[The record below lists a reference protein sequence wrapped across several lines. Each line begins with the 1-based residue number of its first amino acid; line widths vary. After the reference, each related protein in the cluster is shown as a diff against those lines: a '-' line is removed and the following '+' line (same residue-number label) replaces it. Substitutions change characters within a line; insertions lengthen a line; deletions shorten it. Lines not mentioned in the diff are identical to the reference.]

1 MPAISTRP
9 STGSPIRQTAM
20 RISVRIDSK
29 AAQAQLRRWGGEFRQ
44 KVKKAAA
51 RGIASEAAELKQNV
65 RSHVAGRMTVVKK
78 SFVKGFTAKVL
89 DKYKNRLPA
98 LYVGS
103 RIPWSG
109 IHERG
114 GVIAGR
120 MLIPLHGRVGR
131 KRFKAQI
138 AELMRGGNAYF
149 IKNAKGNIVL
159 MAENIK
165 EHDRP
170 LSGFKRRYRKAE
182 GIKKLKRGADVPIAV
197 LVPRV
202 QLKRRLSIERI
213 VAGRIP
219 RLSASIEKQLRL
231 VD

>member
-1 MPAISTRP
+1 
-9 STGSPIRQTAM
+9 M

-29 AAQAQLRRWGGEFRQ
+29 AAQAQLRRWGGEFRDKVQ
-44 KVKKAAA
+44 KAVA
-51 RGIASEAAELKQNV
+51 RGIASEAVELKQAV
-65 RSHVAGRMTVVKK
+65 RSHVAGQMTVVKK

-89 DKYKNRLPA
+89 DKDKNRLPA

-114 GVIAGR
+114 GVIGGR

-165 EHDRP
+165 VHDRP
-170 LSGFKRRYRKAE
+170 LSGFKRRYRKSMGGAE
-182 GIKKLKRGADVPIAV
+182 GIKRLRRGADVPIAV

-202 QLKRRLSIERI
+202 QLKKRLSVERL

-219 RLSASIEKQLRL
+219 RLSAAVEQSLNQL
-231 VD
+231 V

>member
-1 MPAISTRP
+1 
-9 STGSPIRQTAM
+9 M
-20 RISVRIDSK
+20 RISVRIDSN
-29 AAQAQLRRWGGEFRQ
+29 AAQAQLRRWGGEFRD
-44 KVKKAAA
+44 KVKKAVA
-51 RGIASEAAELKQNV
+51 RGIASEATELKQDV
-65 RSHVAGRMTVVKK
+65 RNHVAGQMALVKK
-78 SFVKGFTAKVL
+78 SFVSGFTAKVL
-89 DKYKNRLPA
+89 DKDKNRLPA

-109 IHERG
+109 IHEHG
-114 GVIAGR
+114 GMIAGR
-120 MLIPLHGRVGR
+120 MLIPLNGRVGR

-159 MAENIK
+159 MAENIA
-165 EHDRP
+165 EHDRV
-170 LSGFKRRYRKAE
+170 LSGFKRRYRKAA

-202 QLKRRLSIERI
+202 MLKKRLDIERL

-219 RLSASIEKQLRL
+219 RVMVAIEQRL
-231 VD
+231 QSLD

>member
-1 MPAISTRP
+1 
-9 STGSPIRQTAM
+9 M
-20 RISVRIDSK
+20 RISVRINS
-29 AAQAQLRRWGGEFRQ
+29 ASAQAQLRRWGGEFRN
-44 KVKKAAA
+44 KVKKAVSRA
-51 RGIASEAAELKQNV
+51 IASETVELKQDV
-65 RSHVAGRMTVVKK
+65 RSHVAGEMSVIKK
-78 SFVKGFTAKVL
+78 SFLKGFTAKVL
-89 DKYKNRLPA
+89 DKDPTRLPA

-109 IHERG
+109 MHERG
-114 GVIAGR
+114 GLITDR
-120 MLIPLHGRVGR
+120 MLIPLNGRVGR

-170 LSGFKRRYRKAE
+170 LSGFKRRYRNSLRAE
-182 GIKKLKRGADVPIAV
+182 GLSGKSLRLKRGADVPIAV

-202 QLKRRLSIERI
+202 QLKKRLNVEGI

-219 RLSASIEKQLRL
+219 RLSARIEKQLRL

>member
-1 MPAISTRP
+1 
-9 STGSPIRQTAM
+9 M
-20 RISVRIDSK
+20 RISIRIDSA
-29 AAQAQLRRWGGEFRQ
+29 AAQAQLRRWGGDFRD
-44 KVKKAAA
+44 KAKKAVA
-51 RGIASEAAELKQNV
+51 RAIASEAVEIKDDV
-65 RSHVAGRMTVVKK
+65 RRHVAGQMAVVKK
-78 SFVKGFTAKVL
+78 SFLKGFTAKVL
-89 DKYKNRLPA
+89 DKDPARLPA

-109 IHERG
+109 MHERG
-114 GVIAGR
+114 GLIAGR

-138 AELMRGGNAYF
+138 AQLMRGGNAYF

-170 LSGFKRRYRKAE
+170 LAGFKRRYRKAE
-182 GIKKLKRGADVPIAV
+182 GIQRLKRGADIPIAV
-197 LVPRV
+197 LVPKVVLR
-202 QLKRRLSIERI
+202 KRLDVARL

-219 RLSASIEKQLRL
+219 RLSAAIEKQIRT

>member
-1 MPAISTRP
+1 
-9 STGSPIRQTAM
+9 M
-20 RISVRIDSK
+20 RISIRIDS
-29 AAQAQLRRWGGEFRQ
+29 AAGNAQLRRWGGEFRTKVQ
-44 KVKKAAA
+44 KAVERAI
-51 RGIASEAAELKQNV
+51 RTEAAEIKDDV
-65 RSHVAGRMTVVKK
+65 RGHVAGQMSVVRK
-78 SFVKGFTAKVL
+78 SFLKGFTAKVL
-89 DKYKNRLPA
+89 AKDPSRLPA

-109 IHERG
+109 MHESG
-114 GVIAGR
+114 GQIGGM

-131 KRFKAQI
+131 KRFKAQV

-182 GIKKLKRGADVPIAV
+182 GVKRLKRGADIPIAV
-197 LVPRV
+197 LVPKV
-202 QLKRRLSIERI
+202 VLKKRLNVERL

-219 RLSASIEKQLRL
+219 RLSAAVEREISVI
-231 VD
+231 D

>member
-1 MPAISTRP
+1 
-9 STGSPIRQTAM
+9 M
-20 RISVRIDSK
+20 RISIRIDS
-29 AAQAQLRRWGGEFRQ
+29 AAGNAQLRRWGGEFRTKVQ
-44 KVKKAAA
+44 KAVERAM
-51 RGIASEAAELKQNV
+51 RTEASEIKDDV
-65 RSHVAGRMTVVKK
+65 RGHVAGQMAVVRK
-78 SFVKGFTAKVL
+78 SFLKGFTARVL
-89 DKYKNRLPA
+89 AKNPSRLPA

-109 IHERG
+109 MHETG
-114 GVIAGR
+114 GQIAGR

-131 KRFKAQI
+131 KRFKAQV

-182 GIKKLKRGADVPIAV
+182 GVKRLKRGADIPIAV
-197 LVPRV
+197 LVPKV
-202 QLKRRLSIERI
+202 VLKKRLNVERL

-219 RLSASIEKQLRL
+219 RLSAAVEREISV

>member
-1 MPAISTRP
+1 
-9 STGSPIRQTAM
+9 M
-20 RISVRIDSK
+20 RISIRIDS
-29 AAQAQLRRWGGEFRQ
+29 AAGNAQLRRWGGEFRTKVQ
-44 KVKKAAA
+44 KAVERAM
-51 RGIASEAAELKQNV
+51 RTEASEIKDDV
-65 RSHVAGRMTVVKK
+65 RGHVGGQMAVVRK
-78 SFVKGFTAKVL
+78 SFLKGFTAKVL
-89 DKYKNRLPA
+89 AKDPNRLPA

-109 IHERG
+109 MHETG
-114 GVIAGR
+114 GQIGGR

-131 KRFKAQI
+131 KRFKAQV

-182 GIKKLKRGADVPIAV
+182 GVKRLKRGADIPIAV
-197 LVPRV
+197 LVPKV
-202 QLKRRLSIERI
+202 VLKKRLNVERL

-219 RLSASIEKQLRL
+219 RLSAAVEREIST

>member
-1 MPAISTRP
+1 
-9 STGSPIRQTAM
+9 M
-20 RISVRIDSK
+20 RISIRIDS
-29 AAQAQLRRWGGEFRQ
+29 AAGNAQLRRWGGEFRTKVQ
-44 KVKKAAA
+44 KAVERAIRTEATEIKDDV
-51 RGIASEAAELKQNV
+51 RG
-65 RSHVAGRMTVVKK
+65 HVAGQMAVARK
-78 SFVKGFTAKVL
+78 SFLKGFTAKVL
-89 DKYKNRLPA
+89 AKDPNRLPA

-109 IHERG
+109 MHESG
-114 GVIAGR
+114 GQIGGR

-131 KRFKAQI
+131 KRFKAQV

-182 GIKKLKRGADVPIAV
+182 GVKRLKRGADIPIAV
-197 LVPRV
+197 LVPKV
-202 QLKRRLSIERI
+202 VLKKRLNVERL

-219 RLSASIEKQLRL
+219 RLSAAVEREISVI
-231 VD
+231 D

>member
-1 MPAISTRP
+1 
-9 STGSPIRQTAM
+9 M

-29 AAQAQLRRWGGEFRQ
+29 AAQAQLRRWGGEFREKVQ
-44 KVKKAAA
+44 KVVA
-51 RGIASEAAELKQNV
+51 RGIASEAAELKQDV
-65 RSHVAGRMTVVKK
+65 RSHVAGQMTVVKK

-89 DKYKNRLPA
+89 DKDKNRLPA

-114 GVIAGR
+114 GVIGGR
-120 MLIPLHGRVGR
+120 MLIPLHGRVGH

-170 LSGFKRRYRKAE
+170 LSGFKRRYRNSLRAE
-182 GIKKLKRGADVPIAV
+182 GLSGKSLRLKRGTDVPIAV

-202 QLKRRLSIERI
+202 QFKKRLNVEGI

-219 RLSASIEKQLRL
+219 RLSARIEKQLRL

>member
-1 MPAISTRP
+1 
-9 STGSPIRQTAM
+9 M
-20 RISVRIDSK
+20 RISIRIDSQ
-29 AAQAQLRRWGGEFRQ
+29 AAQAQLRRWGGTFRDT
-44 KVKKAAA
+44 VRKAVA
-51 RGIASEAAELKQNV
+51 RSIASEAVTLKQDV
-65 RSHVAGRMTVVKK
+65 RSHVAGQMAVVKK

-89 DKYKNRLPA
+89 DKDTQRLPA

-114 GVIAGR
+114 GAIQGR

-138 AELMRGGNAYF
+138 AELMRGGNTYF

-159 MAENIK
+159 MAENIQ

-170 LSGFKRRYRKAE
+170 LSGFKRRYRQAE
-182 GIKKLKRGADVPIAV
+182 GIKRLKRGADVPIAV

-202 QLKRRLSIERI
+202 QLKKRLSVERL

-219 RLSASIEKQLRL
+219 RLSARIEKQIQT

>member
-1 MPAISTRP
+1 
-9 STGSPIRQTAM
+9 M

-29 AAQAQLRRWGGEFRQ
+29 AAQAQLRRWGGDFREKVQ
-44 KVKKAAA
+44 KAVAH
-51 RGIASEAAELKQNV
+51 GIASEAAELKQDV
-65 RSHVAGRMTVVKK
+65 RSHVAGQMAVVKK

-89 DKYKNRLPA
+89 DKDKNRLPA

-114 GVIAGR
+114 GVIGGR

-138 AELMRGGNAYF
+138 ADLMRGGNAYF

-170 LSGFKRRYRKAE
+170 LSGFKRRYRNSLRAE
-182 GIKKLKRGADVPIAV
+182 GLSGKSLRLKRGADVPIAV

-202 QLKRRLSIERI
+202 QLKKRLNVEGI

-219 RLSASIEKQLRL
+219 RLSARIEKQLRL

>member
-1 MPAISTRP
+1 
-9 STGSPIRQTAM
+9 M
-20 RISVRIDSK
+20 RISIRIDSK
-29 AAQAQLRRWGGEFRQ
+29 AAQAQLRRWGGDFREKVQ
-44 KVKKAAA
+44 KAVAH
-51 RGIASEAAELKQNV
+51 GIASEAAELKQDV
-65 RSHVAGRMTVVKK
+65 RSHVAGQMAVVKK

-89 DKYKNRLPA
+89 DKDKNRLPA

-114 GVIAGR
+114 GVIGGR

-138 AELMRGGNAYF
+138 ADLMRGGNAYF

-165 EHDRP
+165 EYDRP
-170 LSGFKRRYRKAE
+170 LSGFKRRYRNSLRAE
-182 GIKKLKRGADVPIAV
+182 GLSGKSLRLKRGADVPIAV

-202 QLKRRLSIERI
+202 QLKKRLNVEGI

-219 RLSASIEKQLRL
+219 RLSARIEKQLRL

>member
-1 MPAISTRP
+1 MVRGLIKDTFVRP
-9 STGSPIRQTAM
+9 QPNHLGTNYSGTKWP
-20 RISVRIDSK
+20 V
-29 AAQAQLRRWGGEFRQ
+29 
-44 KVKKAAA
+44 
-51 RGIASEAAELKQNV
+51 ELKQDV
-65 RSHVAGRMTVVKK
+65 RSHVASQMAVVKK
-78 SFVKGFTAKVL
+78 SFLKGFSAKVL
-89 DKYKNRLPA
+89 DKDPNRLPA

-109 IHERG
+109 MHETG
-114 GVIAGR
+114 GQIAGR
-120 MLIPLHGRVGR
+120 MLIPLNGRVGR
-131 KRFKAQI
+131 KRFKAQV

-170 LSGFKRRYRKAE
+170 LAGFKRRYRKAE
-182 GIKKLKRGADVPIAV
+182 GIKRLKRGVDIPIAV
-197 LVPRV
+197 LVPKV
-202 QLKRRLSIERI
+202 ALKKRLDVERL

-219 RLSASIEKQLRL
+219 RLAAAVEKQIST

>member
-1 MPAISTRP
+1 
-9 STGSPIRQTAM
+9 M
-20 RISVRIDSK
+20 RISIRIDS
-29 AAQAQLRRWGGEFRQ
+29 AAGSAQLRRWGGEFRTKVQ
-44 KVKKAAA
+44 KAVERAIRTEATEIKDDV
-51 RGIASEAAELKQNV
+51 RG
-65 RSHVAGRMTVVKK
+65 HVAGQMAVARK
-78 SFVKGFTAKVL
+78 SFLKGFTAKVL
-89 DKYKNRLPA
+89 AKDPNRLPA

-109 IHERG
+109 MHESG
-114 GVIAGR
+114 GQIGGR

-131 KRFKAQI
+131 KRFKAQV
-138 AELMRGGNAYF
+138 AELMRGGNAYY

-182 GIKKLKRGADVPIAV
+182 GVKRLKRGADIPIAV
-197 LVPRV
+197 LVPKV
-202 QLKRRLSIERI
+202 VLKKRLNVERL

-219 RLSASIEKQLRL
+219 RLSAAVEREISVI
-231 VD
+231 D

>member
-1 MPAISTRP
+1 
-9 STGSPIRQTAM
+9 M
-20 RISVRIDSK
+20 RISIRIDS
-29 AAQAQLRRWGGEFRQ
+29 AAGSAQLRRWGGEFRTKVQ
-44 KVKKAAA
+44 KAVERAMRTEATEVKDDV
-51 RGIASEAAELKQNV
+51 RG
-65 RSHVAGRMTVVKK
+65 HVAGQMAVVRK
-78 SFVKGFTAKVL
+78 SFLKGFTAKVL
-89 DKYKNRLPA
+89 AKDPKRLPA

-103 RIPWSG
+103 RIPWSAM
-109 IHERG
+109 HETG
-114 GVIAGR
+114 GQIAGR

-131 KRFKAQI
+131 KRFKAQV

-182 GIKKLKRGADVPIAV
+182 GVKRIKRGADIPIAV
-197 LVPRV
+197 LVPKV
-202 QLKRRLSIERI
+202 VLKKRLNVERL

-219 RLSASIEKQLRL
+219 RLSAAVEREISVI
-231 VD
+231 D

>member
-1 MPAISTRP
+1 
-9 STGSPIRQTAM
+9 M
-20 RISVRIDSK
+20 RISIRIDS
-29 AAQAQLRRWGGEFRQ
+29 AAGNAQLRRWGGEFRTKVQ
-44 KVKKAAA
+44 KAVERAM
-51 RGIASEAAELKQNV
+51 RTEATEIKDDV
-65 RSHVAGRMTVVKK
+65 RAHVAGQMAVVRK
-78 SFVKGFTAKVL
+78 SFLKGFTAKVL
-89 DKYKNRLPA
+89 AKDPNRLPA

-109 IHERG
+109 MHESG
-114 GVIAGR
+114 GQIAGR

-131 KRFKAQI
+131 KRFKAQV

-149 IKNAKGNIVL
+149 IKNAKGNIFL

-182 GIKKLKRGADVPIAV
+182 GVKRLKRGADIPIAV
-197 LVPRV
+197 LVPKV
-202 QLKRRLSIERI
+202 VLKKRLNVERL

-219 RLSASIEKQLRL
+219 RLSAAVEREISVI
-231 VD
+231 D

>member
-1 MPAISTRP
+1 
-9 STGSPIRQTAM
+9 M

-29 AAQAQLRRWGGEFRQ
+29 AAQAQLRRWGGEFREKVQ
-44 KVKKAAA
+44 KAVA
-51 RGIASEAAELKQNV
+51 RGIASEAAELKQDV
-65 RSHVAGRMTVVKK
+65 RSHVAGQMAVVKK

-89 DKYKNRLPA
+89 DKDKNRLPA

-114 GVIAGR
+114 GVIGGR

-165 EHDRP
+165 EHDRA
-170 LSGFKRRYRKAE
+170 LSGFKRRYRNSLRAE
-182 GIKKLKRGADVPIAV
+182 GLSGKSLRLKRGADVPIAV

-202 QLKRRLSIERI
+202 QLKKRLNVEGI

-219 RLSASIEKQLRL
+219 RLSARIEKQLRL